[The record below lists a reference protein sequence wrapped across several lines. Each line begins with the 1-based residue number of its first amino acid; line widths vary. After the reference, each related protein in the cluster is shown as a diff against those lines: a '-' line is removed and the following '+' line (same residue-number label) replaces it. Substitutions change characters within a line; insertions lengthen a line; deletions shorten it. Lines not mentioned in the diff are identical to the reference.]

1 MNETQQ
7 IKIMRS
13 IFSAMMVGGHL
24 NNQMQMAKELKAI
37 HYLLKEQEH
46 LSEQERDNC
55 LFYFFKEY
63 ALGCKPPISDLYIRN
78 NRHIENYMVIYGQH
92 VKRRNYRSSSNSPR
106 VL

>member
-46 LSEQERDNC
+46 LSEQERGNC

-78 NRHIENYMVIYGQH
+78 NMIPIIKNFDSMDLETG
-92 VKRRNYRSSSNSPR
+92 SSLLLAAKMNI
-106 VL
+106 

>member
-55 LFYFFKEY
+55 LF
-63 ALGCKPPISDLYIRN
+63 
-78 NRHIENYMVIYGQH
+78 
-92 VKRRNYRSSSNSPR
+92 
-106 VL
+106 